1 MPVISVLWGLGLLTA
16 ISLSLLW
23 TGNMSYGLT
32 RNDLEHARVKATV
45 EAAVN
50 RAVIALLDP
59 QPERRWRTDGVA
71 QNFEF
76 DGAVIKVSIQD
87 ELGRI
92 DLNQAEAPTLVGLL
106 QSAGLDVDAATR
118 LADKI
123 LDWRTAT
130 SLKHLNGAKEQE
142 YRAGGSDYH
151 PRNGAFQSVDELLL
165 VMDMTPELFRRIEP
179 ALTVYSG
186 RQFVDP
192 QVAPR
197 EALRALPNMSPN
209 DIESVLA
216 ARASQQSALT
226 GTGTHLATSLR
237 GRAFTIRA
245 EQPMRVSVQLRTEG
259 GASDRWA
266 GAWEM
271 LQRLPREVE
280 ALNLD
285 RTDALFTAIEDLRHA
300 ARC

>member
-23 TGNMSYGLT
+23 SGNMSYGLT
-32 RNDLEHARVKATV
+32 RNDLEHARVNATV

-50 RAVIALLDP
+50 RAVVALFDP
-59 QPERRWRTDGVA
+59 RPERRWRTDGVA
-71 QNFEF
+71 QRFEF
-76 DGAVIKVSIQD
+76 DGVLIRVSIQD

-106 QSAGLDVDAATR
+106 QSAGLDVDSAMR
-118 LADKI
+118 LAGKI

-130 SLKHLNGAKEQE
+130 SLKHLNGAKEQD
-142 YRAGGSDYH
+142 YRAAGRAYQ
-151 PRNGAFQSVDELLL
+151 PRNGPFQSVDELLL

-192 QVAPR
+192 QEAPR

-209 DIESVLA
+209 DVESVLA

-226 GTGTHLATSLR
+226 GTATDLGASLR

-245 EQPMRVSVQLRTEG
+245 EFER
-259 GASDRWA
+259 A
-266 GAWEM
+266 
-271 LQRLPREVE
+271 
-280 ALNLD
+280 D
-285 RTDALFTAIEDLRHA
+285 RTSAIEAVVRLTDDPANPYWLLSWR
-300 ARC
+300 AR

>member
-23 TGNMSYGLT
+23 SGNMSYGLT
-32 RNDLEHARVKATV
+32 RNDLEHARFNATV

-50 RAVIALLDP
+50 RAVVALLDP

-71 QNFEF
+71 RSLEF

-92 DLNQAEAPTLVGLL
+92 DLNQAEAPTLIGLL

-142 YRAGGSDYH
+142 YRAGGSDYQ
-151 PRNGAFQSVDELLL
+151 PRNGPFQSVDELLL

-197 EALRALPNMSPN
+197 EALRALPNISPN
-209 DIESVLA
+209 DVESVVA

-226 GTGTHLATSLR
+226 GTATDLATSLR

-245 EQPMRVSVQLRTEG
+245 ELERVDRTI
-259 GASDRWA
+259 A
-266 GAWEM
+266 
-271 LQRLPREVE
+271 VE
-280 ALNLD
+280 AAVRL
-285 RTDALFTAIEDLRHA
+285 TDDPANPYWMLSWR
-300 ARC
+300 AR

>member
-1 MPVISVLWGLGLLTA
+1 MPIISVLWGLGLLTA

-23 TGNMSYGLT
+23 SGNMSYGLT
-32 RNDLEHARVKATV
+32 RNDLEHARINATV

-50 RAVIALLDP
+50 RAVVALLDP

-106 QSAGLDVDAATR
+106 QSAGLDIDAATR

-123 LDWRTAT
+123 LDWRTTT
-130 SLKHLNGAKEQE
+130 SLKHLNGAKQPE
-142 YRAGGSDYH
+142 YRTAGSDYQ
-151 PRNGAFQSVDELLL
+151 PRNGPFQSVDELLL

-209 DIESVLA
+209 DVESALA

-226 GTGTHLATSLR
+226 GTVTDLAASLR

-245 EQPMRVSVQLRTEG
+245 ELER
-259 GASDRWA
+259 A
-266 GAWEM
+266 
-271 LQRLPREVE
+271 
-280 ALNLD
+280 D
-285 RTDALFTAIEDLRHA
+285 RTSAIEA
-300 ARC
+300 AVRLTDDPANPYWLLSWRAR